1 MSYHLF
7 ERFGVE
13 LEYMVV
19 DRDSLA
25 VRPVVDR
32 LLQDIAKLP
41 GAKVESESEPGWP
54 DEVSMGPISLSNELT
69 LHVLEFKATQPVP
82 QLHGVSSLF
91 ADAIRKI
98 TPILEKH
105 NCMLLPGG
113 MHPTMDPFEEMHL
126 WPHGNSE
133 VYEAFNKIFDCR
145 GHGWA
150 NLQACHLNL
159 PFGVDDV
166 EQDAGEFGRL
176 HAAIRAILPILPALS
191 SASPIMDAKVTGLM
205 DNRLEVY
212 RTNSRRIPQAA
223 GKVIPERVF
232 TKGAY
237 DREIFQKIYEAYKPH
252 DPDGVLRYEWANSRG
267 CIARFMRN
275 AIEIR
280 VLDVQECPR
289 VDLAICSA
297 ITSVLRAMCDSSQ
310 PNRDR
315 QGAASSGHPQ
325 SNSPAK
331 GFDLAA
337 LQSLEVDPLHTI
349 LLSCIKD
356 ADRATITD
364 TTYLKALG
372 IARASCSAAE
382 LWRDLLDRT
391 QPNDANAPTW
401 RPVLDLILKEGP
413 LSRRILKALAKDTS
427 PKAITAVY
435 RRLAGCLSANTPFQ
449 P

>member
-25 VRPVVDR
+25 VRPIVDQ
-32 LLQDIAKLP
+32 LLQQASTLS

-54 DEVSMGPISLSNELT
+54 DEVSMGPISLSNELA
-69 LHVLEFKATQPVP
+69 LHVLEFKATEPTP
-82 QLHGVSSLF
+82 QLHGVSTFF

-98 TPILEKH
+98 TPILETH

-113 MHPTMDPFEEMHL
+113 MHPTMDPFQEMAL

-237 DREIFQKIYEAYKPH
+237 DREIFQKIYDAYKPH

-267 CIARFMRN
+267 CIARFMRS

-297 ITSVLRAMCDSSQ
+297 ITSVLRALCA
-310 PNRDR
+310 PTLNL
-315 QGAASSGHPQ
+315 GP
-325 SNSPAK
+325 
-331 GFDLAA
+331 
-337 LQSLEVDPLHTI
+337 LQSLDVDPLHAI

-372 IARASCSAAE
+372 IARASCTAAE

-391 QPNDANAPTW
+391 QSNDANAPTW

-413 LSRRILKALAKDTS
+413 LSRRILKALGKDTS
-427 PKAITAVY
+427 PKAIIAVY

-449 P
+449 V